1 MAQFLPNANF
11 ISGSGSLSS
20 SDLNKIAND
29 PRDLTATVA
38 AQGALVPLLYG
49 KRDVPGLVF
58 AQGKIGTDLVIAYMW
73 CAGEIQAIDAIY
85 INDAAVPGGVTVTNY
100 LGTSTQTVD
109 ATLAS
114 AIAGY
119 NDRVRVSLPGG
130 TFLGIAYSVF
140 RIPVGQLTSF
150 PRVRAVIRGRKLYD
164 PRTLTTAYSDNPALA
179 LYDLITNPFYG
190 LGRTCLGAPE
200 AANWCDSLL
209 GGVAGAYRARI
220 GLYISTGR
228 PAEEYID
235 LLCEYAECFQVYEG
249 QSVRL
254 IPDQPVDLDL
264 VPVVDSSKMLKDSL
278 SIQAESSS
286 DTPTEVEFQYT
297 DEPSIASQPWSLVP
311 TVVQL
316 PGVPE
321 GDIQRIPTSVTMEG
335 VTREIE
341 AVNKALSRLYRM
353 QNRLTVSWTTTDAGV
368 VQQKGDVVKVQN
380 ALRGVDLPV
389 RIMGVNLVSPG
400 RYSVSSKL
408 YDISH
413 YPSDLVLPEDTGIVP
428 IGAIGML
435 IGTVVPD
442 GWELFN
448 AANDKFIIGAGGT
461 YAVGA
466 TAASTSGPWTG
477 SVSGG
482 AHNKSNDFPSP
493 AAGPSSVPAYYNP
506 ASDTGTVG
514 NHTHTW
520 SVPSVNENILRR
532 ENVLVRK
539 ITSDGLLIPSTVR
552 VFGLSNIITPATKN
566 TSFNG
571 RLLMP
576 KTISANAGVSTQAGT
591 NITTGSGNDSHQHYS
606 SFLSTANTFGG
617 VGSVQARNHNSAGG
631 VHTHSASVVPTFNP
645 KRKKLCCFEAAIDY
659 EVVPGMIWL
668 WSGSIGALPTD
679 YVLCDGTNGT
689 PDMRDYF
696 VEFSDT
702 SGTASGNNTMNLNA
716 TTDNNGHSHYG
727 AVLTSVSITNAY
739 GHAYTQSHNHT
750 ISASSSY
757 VPKYYALAFIMYVP
771 A

>member
-20 SDLNKIAND
+20 SDLNKLAND

-164 PRTLTTAYSDNPALA
+164 PRTATTAYSDNPALA

-190 LGRTCLGAPE
+190 LGRTCLGASE
-200 AANWCDSLL
+200 AADWCDSLL
-209 GGVAGAYRARI
+209 GGVAGAYRARL
-220 GLYISTGR
+220 GLYISSGR
-228 PAEEYID
+228 PAEEYTE

-249 QSVRL
+249 QAIRL
-254 IPDQPVDLDL
+254 IPDQPVNLST
-264 VPVVDSSKMLKDSL
+264 VPVVDSSKIIKDSL

-297 DEPSIASQPWSLVP
+297 QEPTTASQPWSLVP

-316 PGVPE
+316 PGVST

-335 VTREIE
+335 VTRSIE
-341 AVNKALSRLYRM
+341 ATNKALSRLYRM
-353 QNRLTVSWTTTDAGV
+353 QNRLTVSWTTTDTGV

-400 RYSVSSKL
+400 RYSVSAKL
-408 YDISH
+408 YDESH
-413 YPSDLVLPEDTGIVP
+413 YPNDLVIPGDAGVVP
-428 IGAIGML
+428 VGAIGML
-435 IGTVVPD
+435 IGTTVPD
-442 GWELFN
+442 GWEIFS
-448 AANDKFIIGAGGT
+448 AADDKYIVGAGAT

-466 TAASTSGPWTG
+466 NGVSTTGPWTG
-477 SVSGG
+477 TVTGG
-482 AHNKSNDFPSP
+482 AHNKADDFASP
-493 AAGPSSVPAYYNP
+493 KAGASSVPSYYNP
-506 ASDTGTVG
+506 ASDTGAVG
-514 NHTHTW
+514 SHSHSW
-520 SVPSVNENILRR
+520 SVPSVTENILRR
-532 ENVLVRK
+532 ENILVRK
-539 ITSDGLLIPSTVR
+539 IISDGLLIPTTVR
-552 VFGLSNIITPATKN
+552 VFGLSNIVTPATKN

-571 RLLMP
+571 RILMA
-576 KTISANAGVSTQAGT
+576 KSASNNAGVSIQAGT
-591 NITTGSGNDSHQHYS
+591 AITTGSGNDAHQHYS
-606 SFLSTANTFGG
+606 TFLTTADTFGG
-617 VGSVQARNHNSAGG
+617 VGAVFARRHDTAGG
-631 VHTHSASVVPTFNP
+631 PHTHTATVVPTFNP
-645 KRKKLCCFEAAIDY
+645 KRKKLCCFESGVDY

-689 PDMRDYF
+689 PDMRDF
-696 VEFSDT
+696 FIEFSDT
-702 SGTASGNNTMNLNA
+702 SGTSVGDNTMSLSA
-716 TTDNNGHSHYG
+716 STSSVGHSHYG
-727 AVLTSVSITNAY
+727 PQLTSVSIANEY
-739 GHAYTQSHNHT
+739 GHGYTESHNHS
-750 ISASSSY
+750 IGGNFSY
-757 VPKYYALAFIMYVP
+757 VPKYYALAVIMYVP

>member
-1 MAQFLPNANF
+1 MTQFLPNANF

-20 SDLNKIAND
+20 SDLNDLSNQ

-58 AQGKIGTDLVIAYMW
+58 AQGKIGTDLVIAYIW
-73 CAGEIQAIDAIY
+73 CAGEVQAIDAVY
-85 INDAAVPGGVTVTNY
+85 INDAAVPGGVTVTHY
-100 LGTSTQTVD
+100 TGTSTQTVD
-109 ATLAS
+109 PTLAS

-130 TFLGIAYSVF
+130 SFLGIAYSVF
-140 RIPVGQLTSF
+140 RIPVGQITSF

-164 PRTLTTAYSDNPALA
+164 PRTATTAYSDNPALA

-190 LGRTCLGAPE
+190 LGRTCLGAEE
-200 AANWCDSLL
+200 AADWCDSLL

-220 GLYISTGR
+220 GLYISSGR
-228 PAEEYID
+228 PAEEYTD

-249 QSVRL
+249 QAIRL
-254 IPDQPVDLDL
+254 IPDQPVDLGT
-264 VPVVDSSKMLKDSL
+264 VPIVDASKMIKDSL

-297 DEPSIASQPWSLVP
+297 EEPLIATQPWSLVP

-353 QNRLTVSWTTTDAGV
+353 QNRLVVSWTTTDAGV

-380 ALRGVDLPV
+380 ALRGVDIPV

-400 RYSVSSKL
+400 RYSVSAKL
-408 YDISH
+408 YDPSH
-413 YPSDLVLPEDTGIVP
+413 YPSDLVLPSDVGIVP
-428 IGAIGML
+428 VGAIGML

-442 GWELFN
+442 GWELFT
-448 AANDKFIIGAGGT
+448 AANDKYIVGAGGA

-466 TAASTSGPWTG
+466 SGNSPTGPWTG
-477 SVSGG
+477 SVTGG
-482 AHNKSNDFPSP
+482 SHNKSNDFPSP
-493 AAGPSSVPAYYNP
+493 ASGPTSVPAYWNP
-506 ASDTGTVG
+506 ASSTGEKG
-514 NHTHTW
+514 NHSHTW
-520 SVPSVNENILRR
+520 SVSTLNENILRR

-539 ITSDGLLIPSTVR
+539 ITSDGLMIPSTVR
-552 VFGLSNIITPATKN
+552 VFGLSNIVTPATKN

-571 RLLMP
+571 RILMA
-576 KTISANAGVSTQAGT
+576 KSASANAGVSVQAGT
-591 NITTGSGNDSHQHYS
+591 AITTGSGDDTHEHYS
-606 SFLSTANTFGG
+606 SFLNTADTFAN
-617 VGSVQARNHNSAGG
+617 VGSTFARNHNTAGG
-631 VHTHSASVVPTFNP
+631 PHTHTVTVVPTFNV
-645 KRKKLCCFEAAIDY
+645 KRKKLCCFESGVDY
-659 EVVPGMIWL
+659 EVVPGMIWA
-668 WSGSIGALPTD
+668 WAGSIGALPTD

-689 PDMRDYF
+689 PDMRDHF
-696 VEFSDT
+696 IEFSDT
-702 SGTASGNNTMNLNA
+702 SGTATGNNTVSLSG
-716 TTDNNGHSHYG
+716 TTNQVGHSHYG
-727 AVLTSVSITNAY
+727 SQITAVSYSNNY
-739 GHAYTQSHNHT
+739 GHAYTQGHDHT
-750 ISASSSY
+750 ISGSFAY
-757 VPKYYALAFIMYVP
+757 VPKYYALAMIMYVP
-771 A
+771 S